1 MFVVYII
8 LLDRYKKVMTEMLD
22 PCITVDNVT
31 VSYHRHPVV
40 HHVSVDFPCG
50 YTNAIIGPNGAGKS
64 TLLKVMMGML
74 APDEGK
80 VTFHHD
86 ETVSYL
92 PQQSD
97 IDRSLPITVEDLVA
111 TGFLAHG
118 SLFAKITKAAMEKV
132 AEALSIVGLTGFENR
147 TINNLSNGQFQRA
160 LFARI
165 IVQDADVILLD
176 EPFNAVDAKTNLD
189 LCSVINNWRKQGKTV
204 IAVIHDFH
212 VAKAHFDYTLMMAC
226 EKVAFGATKAV
237 LTEQNFEKA
246 YSASLYW
253 DDHADVCSTPQSGES

>member
-1 MFVVYII
+1 
-8 LLDRYKKVMTEMLD
+8 MLD
-22 PCITVDNVT
+22 PCITIKNIT
-31 VSYHRHPVV
+31 LSYQRHPVV
-40 HHVSVDFPCG
+40 HHINVDFPCG
-50 YTNAIIGPNGAGKS
+50 HTNAIIGPNGAGKS

-74 APDEGK
+74 VPDEGV
-80 VTFHHD
+80 VTFHHK

-111 TGFLAHG
+111 TGFLATG
-118 SLFAKITKAAMEKV
+118 SLFSKIPADTMTKVKK
-132 AEALSIVGLTGFENR
+132 ALEIVGLIGFERR
-147 TINNLSNGQFQRA
+147 TIDNLSNGQFQRA

-189 LCSVINNWRKQGKTV
+189 LCRVIMDWRKQGKTV

-212 VAKAHFDYTLMMAC
+212 VAKEYFDYTLMMAC
-226 EKVAFGATKAV
+226 ECVAFGRTKDV
-237 LTEQNFEKA
+237 LTEKNFEKA

-253 DDHADVCSTPQSGES
+253 DEGAEICSVPNEG

>member
-1 MFVVYII
+1 
-8 LLDRYKKVMTEMLD
+8 MLD
-22 PCITVDNVT
+22 PCITVQNIT

-50 YTNAIIGPNGAGKS
+50 CTNAIIGPNGAGKS

-74 APDEGK
+74 SADEGA
-80 VTFHHD
+80 VIFHHD

-111 TGFLAHG
+111 TGFLARC
-118 SLFAKITKAAMEKV
+118 SLFEKITDAAMLKV
-132 AEALSIVGLTGFENR
+132 QEALQIVGLVGFEKR
-147 TINNLSNGQFQRA
+147 TIDNLSNGQFQRA

-189 LCSVINNWRKQGKTV
+189 LCQVINDWRRQGKTV

-226 EKVAFGATKAV
+226 EKIAFGRTLSV
-237 LTEQNFEKA
+237 LTEKNFEKA
-246 YSASLYW
+246 YSASLHW
-253 DDHADVCSTPQSGES
+253 DDGADVCEISDDRPNPGGE

>member
-1 MFVVYII
+1 MI
-8 LLDRYKKVMTEMLD
+8 KMLD
-22 PCITVDNVT
+22 TCITVQNIT
-31 VSYHRHPVV
+31 MSYQRHPVV
-40 HHVSVDFPCG
+40 HHMNVDFPCG

-64 TLLKVMMGML
+64 TLLKIMMGML
-74 APDEGK
+74 SPDEGK
-80 VTFHHD
+80 VVFHHK

-111 TGFLAHG
+111 TGFLAIG
-118 SLFAKITKAAMEKV
+118 SLFSKIPEDTMTKVKKSLE
-132 AEALSIVGLTGFENR
+132 IVGLTGFENR
-147 TINNLSNGQFQRA
+147 TIDNLSNGQFQRA

-189 LCSVINNWRKQGKTV
+189 LCKVITDWRQQGKTV

-212 VAKAHFDYTLMMAC
+212 VAKEHFDYTLMMAC
-226 EKVAFGATKAV
+226 ERVAFGKTKDV

-246 YSASLYW
+246 YSASLHW
-253 DDHADVCSTPQSGES
+253 DDSAEVCSVPD